1 MAEHGVGHEAEEVK
15 EVVWTYTG
23 WAVILLV
30 CVGAGVFIGYEL
42 WGDAVTLRADLNK
55 QTEMVGT
62 LKNERETIKSQ
73 LALVTRDKE
82 ACQRSLQNAGAGGA
96 GASAPA
102 GEAGAAPAA
111 GAGAAPPTG
120 AGPAGAPGAPPR

>member
-1 MAEHGVGHEAEEVK
+1 MAKHGTGHEAEEVK

-30 CVGAGVFIGYEL
+30 CIGAGVFIGYSL
-42 WGDAVTLRADLNK
+42 WGEAATLRRDLDK

-62 LKNERETIKSQ
+62 LKNERETLKSQ

-82 ACQRSLQNAGAGGA
+82 ACQRQLAGAGGA
-96 GASAPA
+96 PA
-102 GEAGAAPAA
+102 GGGAPPGAAPAS
-111 GAGAAPPTG
+111 P
-120 AGPAGAPGAPPR
+120 